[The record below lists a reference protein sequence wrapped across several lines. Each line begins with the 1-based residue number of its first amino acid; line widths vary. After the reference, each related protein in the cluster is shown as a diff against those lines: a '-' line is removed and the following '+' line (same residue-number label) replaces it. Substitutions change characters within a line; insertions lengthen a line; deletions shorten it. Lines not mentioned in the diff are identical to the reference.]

1 MPTWWSVV
9 SSASTGR
16 FDPMQRIHVAIAASL
31 FVALLLIGSA
41 QAASSDGV
49 APELT
54 IKLIST

>member
-1 MPTWWSVV
+1 
-9 SSASTGR
+9 
-16 FDPMQRIHVAIAASL
+16 MQRIHVAIAASL